1 MKRNIKNDFL
11 QAAVLPFGTNMTM
24 NNSAGSTDTQY
35 SFFMKGNKS
44 KGGFQRKIL
53 CMIVLCA
60 TAFVVLNN
68 VFDMNKDQNRGEN
81 MATLR
86 TPTTKKHMNI
96 VGFWHIGQNYQPSEE
111 TRDDFAV
118 KQGTEIMSSYLFTD
132 GLETGDYNLSLH
144 YMTQVKLSDDT
155 KKFLGQTGLIHEG
168 NYTAMDLEEGVEY
181 YEYPTLV
188 QLHDYCL
195 DPEHE
200 DDIVFYLHS
209 KTRDS
214 PRQSFENVLF
224 GDTCVQCMQDES
236 KLACGPNF
244 TGTHGWFWSHFSGN
258 FWMTRCSHIK
268 KLNKPF
274 DPKFLEEEATDGLD
288 SQQESAYSP
297 PLGRLFAEY
306 WMMNDVGERPESK
319 RAMVIPGHIKGSQ
332 TCSDKYRFY
341 EPEDEEES
349 TK

>member
-1 MKRNIKNDFL
+1 
-11 QAAVLPFGTNMTM
+11 
-24 NNSAGSTDTQY
+24 
-35 SFFMKGNKS
+35 
-44 KGGFQRKIL
+44 
-53 CMIVLCA
+53 
-60 TAFVVLNN
+60 
-68 VFDMNKDQNRGEN
+68 
-81 MATLR
+81 
-86 TPTTKKHMNI
+86 
-96 VGFWHIGQNYQPSEE
+96 
-111 TRDDFAV
+111 
-118 KQGTEIMSSYLFTD
+118 
-132 GLETGDYNLSLH
+132 
-144 YMTQVKLSDDT
+144 MTQVKLSDDT

-214 PRQSFENVLF
+214 PRQSFENILF

-274 DPKFLEEEATDGLD
+274 DPKFLEEEATDGKRKL
-288 SQQESAYSP
+288 
-297 PLGRLFAEY
+297 LMGLIVNRNRRIRLLSVVFLL
-306 WMMNDVGERPESK
+306 NTG
-319 RAMVIPGHIKGSQ
+319 
-332 TCSDKYRFY
+332 
-341 EPEDEEES
+341 
-349 TK
+349 